1 MNLDS
6 DLLRAFVAVTDTRN
20 VTKAAD
26 RMGRTQ
32 SAVSMQI
39 KKLEDLIGDAL
50 FQRGSRGVSLTR
62 KGEDLIGNARRIV
75 ALLDETAAALRSAP
89 LDGPVRIGVP
99 EEYGMPVLSR
109 RSPHSRGSTH
119 ALK

>member
-1 MNLDS
+1 
-6 DLLRAFVAVTDTRN
+6 
-20 VTKAAD
+20 
-26 RMGRTQ
+26 MGRTQ

-75 ALLDETAAALRSAP
+75 ALLDETAAALRAAP

-99 EEYGMPVLSR
+99 EEYGVPVLSKALAAFSRQHPRVEIPYDSR
-109 RSPHSRGSTH
+109 RRIARSLH
-119 ALK
+119 